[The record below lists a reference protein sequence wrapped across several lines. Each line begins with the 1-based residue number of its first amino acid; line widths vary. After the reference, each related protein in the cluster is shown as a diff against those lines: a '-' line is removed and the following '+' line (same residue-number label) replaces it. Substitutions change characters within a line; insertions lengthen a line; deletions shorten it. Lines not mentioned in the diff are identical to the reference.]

1 MRYTKGAII
10 ACIFLNCI
18 THQAFL
24 KLNNTWKDYMDLVKN
39 LISNFVGI
47 SVKIYGNSPE
57 FDSYNLLYLVDG
69 NRLYVVHYIKLVLSG
84 LRIIM

>member
-1 MRYTKGAII
+1 
-10 ACIFLNCI
+10 
-18 THQAFL
+18 
-24 KLNNTWKDYMDLVKN
+24 MDIVKN

-69 NRLYVVHYIKLVLSG
+69 NRVYVVHYIKLVLSG